1 MADWNVIKQLAADF
15 QRIQAT
21 STTQKLSERNCIELV
36 NKLIE
41 LKLIDVIYTLDG
53 KEYITDKHLEKEIL
67 DELVAHGGRFIR
79 WGTKSSFK

>member
-1 MADWNVIKQLAADF
+1 MADWNVIRQLAADF

-21 STTQKLSERNCIELV
+21 STTLKLSERNCIELV

-67 DELVAHGGRFIR
+67 DELVVHGGTFMN
-79 WGTKSSFK
+79 